1 MPLSDKE
8 VVLDY
13 LSGITGYSSH
23 TPVDLPKVSITAKS
37 TDSGLDDL
45 FAVLD
50 GGGALNEVISV
61 SPSAFQRA
69 VRELELEGFVVV
81 GKKGKIKLTRSG
93 VVASVRLRP
102 KFEGPNVTSVIL
114 RHILE
119 TKYDNVIH
127 SLGRLCKISSQNGS
141 VPSELSDFI
150 VTIIARDGLRDR
162 CIVGKPAPSAS
173 QLARWAYHQ
182 AISKWRENA
191 HDAVGRAT
199 TGALMKGEVVASTS
213 ALEVVSDA
221 ILIMSDEDGGAR
233 KALLDTVGGDLR
245 DDVEYLMV
253 LGDQNIQQIVEKNG
267 AVSHNTYERYRNLND
282 QALKILMG
290 TPQGKRVPPRIMG
303 DPEIV
308 DVMALRT
315 WVRKVD
321 GEVYVT
327 DKGRRALEN
336 WDHEDKLYAVRGVEL
351 EGIYS

>member
-1 MPLSDKE
+1 MPLNDKE

-45 FAVLD
+45 FAILD

-61 SPSAFQRA
+61 LPSDFQRA
-69 VRELELEGFVVV
+69 VHELELEGFVVV
-81 GKKGKIKLTRSG
+81 DKRGKIRLTRGG

-102 KFEGPNVTSVIL
+102 KFDGPNVTSVIL
-114 RHILE
+114 RRILE
-119 TKYDNVIH
+119 TKYDKILQ

-162 CIVGKPAPSAS
+162 CINGKPAPSVS
-173 QLARWAYHQ
+173 QLARWAYHH

-213 ALEVVSDA
+213 ALEVLSDA
-221 ILIMSDEDGGAR
+221 VLIMSDEDGGAR

-245 DDVEYLMV
+245 DDVEYLMM
-253 LGDQNIQQIVEKNG
+253 LGDQNIQQIIGDGDV
-267 AVSHNTYERYRNLND
+267 VSFNTYERYRSLND

-290 TPQGKRVPPRIMG
+290 TPRGKRVPTRIMG

-308 DVMALRT
+308 DVMAMRT
-315 WVRKVD
+315 WIRKEG

-327 DKGRRALEN
+327 EKGRRALEN
-336 WDHEDKLYAVRGVEL
+336 WDHDDKLYAVRGVEL